1 MNIESLRK
9 KFTDISDK
17 IQNEFDRNIQKYG
30 DKIQCRKGCSQCCSQ
45 IFRITQ
51 TDAAIMKIHLIELPQ
66 ETKDLLKKKSEAYNF
81 KIKKN
86 FNSPDE
92 YYTEPKIPCPA
103 LDVNGACMIYEAR
116 PIICRRFGPPVYDYK
131 NPEKLFACELNFRN
145 GEEIIDDDLIPIQ
158 TRIGKAW
165 DELKTEFNKE
175 NNLNENA
182 STTIAEAILD
192 SLDL

>member
-1 MNIESLRK
+1 LNKESLRK

-17 IQNEFDRNIQKYG
+17 IQNEFERNIQKYG

-51 TDAAIMKIHLIELPQ
+51 TDAAIMKIHLNELPRK
-66 ETKDLLKKKSEAYNF
+66 TKEILKKKSEKYNL
-81 KIKKN
+81 KIKN
-86 FNSPDE
+86 NNISPDE
-92 YYTEPKIPCPA
+92 YITEPKIPCPA
-103 LDVNGACMIYEAR
+103 LDDTGACMIYEAR

-145 GEEIIDDDLIPIQ
+145 GEEIIDDDLIPVQ

-175 NNLNENA
+175 NKLKENA